1 MAIDRRNLQVLANY
15 CSAAADAMA
24 YTLMRTAHSTFV
36 KETED
41 FSCAIVTDT
50 GLCFANPRSY
60 GAPWYSGIDYGPVL
74 RMIDDYEEGD
84 ICITNDS
91 YSGNVATHSPD
102 LHIWKPV
109 FHEGKLACFV
119 VGHIHNTDVGGAVP
133 ASLSRT
139 LTEIVQ
145 EGLRVPPLKIVRAG
159 VLNEEVAA
167 IMRLNVR
174 APDQNWGDFKA
185 QLASVNIGERKIKE
199 IIDRFG
205 FDGFKEGALAIL
217 DYAEN
222 QARNIIRDI
231 PDGDY
236 FFADYADEDGDGG
249 HPCRV
254 ALTLRVRGEEVELD
268 YSGSDPQLASS
279 LNIPTGGRER
289 HPLTLVGLTYVL
301 VTLDPR
307 LWLNAGTLRVARAIL
322 PKGSVVNCEAPA
334 AVGMRSLTCMITQVV
349 TFGAFSLA
357 LPERMPVT
365 APGGNA
371 IMNVKTQDRE
381 DRSVMASIGPVG
393 GGGGATPISDGPEG
407 CGGASAFLKNTPIE
421 ITEAEVPIHFLR
433 YGLWPDSGGP
443 GKFRGGMSTVME
455 FRVSSPN
462 TVVTARNRNRSRFA
476 SWGVRGGRSGILS
489 TFTKNP
495 GTPEA
500 LELGNIDVVACDPG
514 DVIRVIG
521 PGAGGYGDPLQRDTR
536 RVREDVASGLVSI
549 GQARESYGV
558 VLDERGDVDETAT
571 AALRSQL
578 ARQTPAGDA
587 HFDHGTARQAFESL
601 WTRERY
607 DMLTRF
613 LASAPIAWRHYLKR
627 KVFDAVQAGEYA
639 DDPRQMQHI
648 FTALADKYATLS
660 LNRHAAELQ

>member
-1 MAIDRRNLQVLANY
+1 M
-15 CSAAADAMA
+15 
-24 YTLMRTAHSTFV
+24 
-36 KETED
+36 
-41 FSCAIVTDT
+41 
-50 GLCFANPRSY
+50 
-60 GAPWYSGIDYGPVL
+60 
-74 RMIDDYEEGD
+74 
-84 ICITNDS
+84 
-91 YSGNVATHSPD
+91 
-102 LHIWKPV
+102 
-109 FHEGKLACFV
+109 
-119 VGHIHNTDVGGAVP
+119 
-133 ASLSRT
+133 
-139 LTEIVQ
+139 
-145 EGLRVPPLKIVRAG
+145 PPLKIVRAG

-393 GGGGATPISDGPEG
+393 GAAAPRRSPTAPK
-407 CGGASAFLKNTPIE
+407 A
-421 ITEAEVPIHFLR
+421 AEVPR
-433 YGLWPDSGGP
+433 PS
-443 GKFRGGMSTVME
+443 
-455 FRVSSPN
+455 
-462 TVVTARNRNRSRFA
+462 
-476 SWGVRGGRSGILS
+476 
-489 TFTKNP
+489 
-495 GTPEA
+495 
-500 LELGNIDVVACDPG
+500 
-514 DVIRVIG
+514 
-521 PGAGGYGDPLQRDTR
+521 
-536 RVREDVASGLVSI
+536 
-549 GQARESYGV
+549 
-558 VLDERGDVDETAT
+558 
-571 AALRSQL
+571 
-578 ARQTPAGDA
+578 
-587 HFDHGTARQAFESL
+587 
-601 WTRERY
+601 
-607 DMLTRF
+607 
-613 LASAPIAWRHYLKR
+613 
-627 KVFDAVQAGEYA
+627 
-639 DDPRQMQHI
+639 
-648 FTALADKYATLS
+648 
-660 LNRHAAELQ
+660 